1 METLQKFADKLEQER
16 MNERQMRLK
25 LEEEYAQNAKSHE
38 EEVVLRLKFEKQ
50 LNKMHSDFREL
61 TTKYE
66 RCYKDLQTADT
77 KRDAFEKAYN
87 LRLAEC
93 TEL

>member
-1 METLQKFADKLEQER
+1 

-50 LNKMHSDFREL
+50 LKKMHSDFREL

-66 RCYKDLQTADT
+66 RC
-77 KRDAFEKAYN
+77 
-87 LRLAEC
+87 
-93 TEL
+93 